1 MWYLK
6 SATRDFSD
14 IDCRKV
20 PLFLPPVWG
29 GKEVFSLTAEEQTKQ
44 MEAKALLTLDVVSRD
59 VRCLVD
65 ALHLLA
71 EADMGRFKYGR
82 RAIGGV
88 CYGIE
93 EAMSDLDLADY
104 HLNG

>member
-1 MWYLK
+1 MNQ
-6 SATRDFSD
+6 
-14 IDCRKV
+14 
-20 PLFLPPVWG
+20 
-29 GKEVFSLTAEEQTKQ
+29 LTHEQQ
-44 MEAKALLTLDVVSRD
+44 AQQVEAKALLTLDVVSRD

-65 ALHLLA
+65 ALQLL
-71 EADMGRFKYGR
+71 EKTDMGRFKYGR

-93 EAMSDLDLADY
+93 EAMGDLDLADY

>member
-1 MWYLK
+1 
-6 SATRDFSD
+6 
-14 IDCRKV
+14 
-20 PLFLPPVWG
+20 
-29 GKEVFSLTAEEQTKQ
+29 
-44 MEAKALLTLDVVSRD
+44 
-59 VRCLVD
+59 
-65 ALHLLA
+65 
-71 EADMGRFKYGR
+71 MGRFKYGR

>member
-1 MWYLK
+1 MNQ
-6 SATRDFSD
+6 
-14 IDCRKV
+14 
-20 PLFLPPVWG
+20 
-29 GKEVFSLTAEEQTKQ
+29 LTHEQQ
-44 MEAKALLTLDVVSRD
+44 AQQVEAKALLTLDVVSRD

-65 ALHLLA
+65 ALQLLA
-71 EADMGRFKYGR
+71 KTGMGRFKYGR

-93 EAMSDLDLADY
+93 EAMGDLDLADY

>member
-1 MWYLK
+1 M
-6 SATRDFSD
+6 
-14 IDCRKV
+14 
-20 PLFLPPVWG
+20 
-29 GKEVFSLTAEEQTKQ
+29 TAEEQTKQ
-44 MEAKALLTLDVVSRD
+44 VEAKALLTLDVVSRD

-104 HLNG
+104 QLNG